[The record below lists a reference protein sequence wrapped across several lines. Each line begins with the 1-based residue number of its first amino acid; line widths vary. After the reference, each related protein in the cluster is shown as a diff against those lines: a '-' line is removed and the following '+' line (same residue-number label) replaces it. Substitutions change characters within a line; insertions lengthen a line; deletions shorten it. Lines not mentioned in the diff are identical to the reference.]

1 MIAAL
6 FPGQGSQKPGMGQD
20 LFDNFTEAKST
31 FDRISKAISIDVAKL
46 CFETDEDTLRETE
59 NAQLALY
66 TCGVAAWSVF
76 RGNYSA
82 SDITAAAG
90 HSVGEYA
97 ALAAAEVLNIED
109 GARLVQLRGHLMGVS
124 GRQNAGTM
132 SAIIGMDRDVLEQ
145 VCAETEGIV
154 VLANDNSV
162 GQLVISGEV
171 AAVSRAGELAK
182 ERGAKRVIPLNVS
195 GAFHSPLVKEAAL
208 ELGKALRNVQYG
220 IPKLKVYANVTSE
233 PVDETSQ
240 WAELLEVQ
248 LSSPVRWTES
258 VQHIRRDGVTTF
270 VECGVGEVLSGL
282 VRRIDKE
289 AISSQ
294 VKDKDSLEA
303 TMARLTG
310 KTGA

>member
-1 MIAAL
+1 
-6 FPGQGSQKPGMGQD
+6 
-20 LFDNFTEAKST
+20 
-31 FDRISKAISIDVAKL
+31 
-46 CFETDEDTLRETE
+46 
-59 NAQLALY
+59 
-66 TCGVAAWSVF
+66 
-76 RGNYSA
+76 
-82 SDITAAAG
+82 
-90 HSVGEYA
+90 
-97 ALAAAEVLNIED
+97 
-109 GARLVQLRGHLMGVS
+109 
-124 GRQNAGTM
+124 
-132 SAIIGMDRDVLEQ
+132 
-145 VCAETEGIV
+145 
-154 VLANDNSV
+154 
-162 GQLVISGEV
+162 
-171 AAVSRAGELAK
+171 
-182 ERGAKRVIPLNVS
+182 
-195 GAFHSPLVKEAAL
+195 
-208 ELGKALRNVQYG
+208 LGKALRNVQYG